1 MANSYT
7 TGLRLSKP
15 ALGDTGW
22 GTTVNSGV
30 TDLVDQAVS
39 GAVSVAVTSATTTT
53 LPTIADGVSSD
64 ARNMSLLITGSLTTG
79 QTSTVRVPAPG
90 AGVTKLY
97 SIRNEAGEAVT
108 VETSGGASVS
118 VPNNRALLVRV
129 TSTGVYEAV
138 NYASSLT
145 LGTALPATSGG
156 TGQSSYTIG
165 DLLYASSTTAL
176 TKLAAAAVG
185 NVLRAK
191 GTGTAPAWEKVNL
204 TLDVTSVLPTGNG
217 GTGVANPG
225 TSGNVLSS
233 DGTNW
238 QSVAVST
245 LVPDASTT
253 AKGVVELAT
262 DAEVQTGTDT
272 TRAITPDALRKG
284 ALVFGTAQSPTS
296 GTTVD
301 FTSIPSWARRIVVIF
316 SSVVMPG
323 TTGSMSMQ
331 LGAGTTPETTDYFG
345 CTSYVAAGDRGAV
358 MWTSDALLGTGNG
371 ADGISFSGVVTL
383 TKFDT
388 SSNSWGIQGGLGD
401 HATGGIPIVWSPA
414 GRKNVSGVLGII
426 RILVSSSFSSGS
438 INIMYE

>member
-1 MANSYT
+1 MASYT
-7 TGLRLSKP
+7 TGLKLTQP
-15 ALGDTGW
+15 NLGDTGW

-30 TDLVDQAVS
+30 TALVDQAVA
-39 GAVSVAVTSATTTT
+39 GAVSVAVTAGGTTT
-53 LPTIADGVSSD
+53 LSAIANGASSD

-79 QTSTVRVPAPG
+79 QTATVRVPATG

-97 SIRNEAGEAVT
+97 SIRNEAGQTVA
-108 VETSGGASVS
+108 VETSGGDEVS
-118 VPNNRALLVRV
+118 IPHNRALLVRV

-145 LGTALPATSGG
+145 LDTALAATSGG
-156 TGQSSYTIG
+156 TGQSSYAVG
-165 DLLYASSTTAL
+165 DLLYAGTTTTL

-225 TSGNVLSS
+225 ASGNVLSS

-284 ALVFGTAQSPTS
+284 ALVLDTVKASTS
-296 GTTVD
+296 GTAVD
-301 FTSIPSWARRIVVIF
+301 FTAIPSWVKRITVTFNQVSTNGSDNIIVQLGDSGGF
-316 SSVVMPG
+316 ES
-323 TTGSMSMQ
+323 TGYLSGAQ
-331 LGAGTTPETTDYFG
+331 LGAGIATSTRGFLISRTLVAGSVCSGALFITKVSANDWVYSAVIYDSGSTGATTSCAGFKQLSDVLTQLRITTDNASPVNTF
-345 CTSYVAAGDRGAV
+345 
-358 MWTSDALLGTGNG
+358 DA
-371 ADGISFSGVVTL
+371 
-383 TKFDT
+383 
-388 SSNSWGIQGGLGD
+388 
-401 HATGGIPIVWSPA
+401 
-414 GRKNVSGVLGII
+414 
-426 RILVSSSFSSGS
+426 GS